1 MPDFVVGRTL
11 GFQHKYMHVC
21 IALIWVTRLVRVIS
35 ISDEVYFELSKMKNG
50 KSFTQ
55 LLKALIEQ
63 CENKGDPEKILEFL
77 NTHEPI
83 SEEEAQRMI
92 TEIEEG
98 RKRAVP
104 RKIFI
109 E

>member
-1 MPDFVVGRTL
+1 
-11 GFQHKYMHVC
+11 
-21 IALIWVTRLVRVIS
+21 
-35 ISDEVYFELSKMKNG
+35 MKNG

-55 LLKALIEQ
+55 LLKTLIEQ

-83 SEEEAQRMI
+83 SEEDAQKM
-92 TEIEEG
+92 TAELEEG
-98 RKRAVP
+98 RKRAV
-104 RKIFI
+104 RRNISI

>member
-1 MPDFVVGRTL
+1 
-11 GFQHKYMHVC
+11 
-21 IALIWVTRLVRVIS
+21 LVRVIS
-35 ISDEVYFELSKMKNG
+35 ISDEVYFELSRIKNG

-63 CENKGDPEKILEFL
+63 CENKGDPKKILEFL

-83 SEEEAQRMI
+83 SEEDAQKMI
-92 TEIEEG
+92 TELKKG

-104 RKIFI
+104 RNISI

>member
-1 MPDFVVGRTL
+1 
-11 GFQHKYMHVC
+11 
-21 IALIWVTRLVRVIS
+21 VIS
-35 ISDEVYFELSKMKNG
+35 ISDEVYFELSRMKNG

-55 LLKALIEQ
+55 LLKTLIEQ

-83 SEEEAQRMI
+83 SEEDAQKM
-92 TEIEEG
+92 TAELEEG
-98 RKRAVP
+98 RKRAV
-104 RKIFI
+104 RRNISI

>member
-1 MPDFVVGRTL
+1 
-11 GFQHKYMHVC
+11 
-21 IALIWVTRLVRVIS
+21 
-35 ISDEVYFELSKMKNG
+35 MKNG

-55 LLKALIEQ
+55 LLKTLIEQ
-63 CENKGDPEKILEFL
+63 WENKGDPEKILEFL

-83 SEEEAQRMI
+83 SEEDAQKM
-92 TEIEEG
+92 TAELEKG

-104 RKIFI
+104 RNISL